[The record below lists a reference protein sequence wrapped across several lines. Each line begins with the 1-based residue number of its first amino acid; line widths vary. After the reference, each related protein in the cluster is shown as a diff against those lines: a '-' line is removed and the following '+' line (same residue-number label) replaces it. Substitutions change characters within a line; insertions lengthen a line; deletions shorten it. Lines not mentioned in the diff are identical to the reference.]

1 MALTTNGQA
10 AAQRATLIRVQEEER
25 RKKQDAA
32 KLSAVKST
40 SRAGEKAAQ
49 EYVSALTEA
58 NKTRQVEAQTTRNAR
73 QEAIDRATRGSLLGE
88 YTVERGSDG
97 VTTITQTPQQKA
109 MALSRILGTLNE
121 KQQQVLDQ
129 AVQAN
134 ADRVMQSAGGFV
146 DDSLLA
152 KYAKAIQEATDAD
165 GNVNLDINSKYTFNP
180 YTDGVPDEQARRA
193 FNSLSIADQLQLE
206 IGSNGKPKTPSF
218 GDADVDTT
226 IYDRYQAALKKVEA
240 EDKQR
245 EANAKY
251 TEKQQTA
258 QKKQAVEEQ
267 RDAAMRAEV
276 ENLYQQH
283 RGEWDYDTT
292 AASKS
297 IAKRYEVPQSDVTSI
312 FEDLK
317 TRYDYDDA
325 AYQRAFRY
333 KNLTDPTQIAQAAGV
348 SDAALKQTERGV
360 YTPTQAAQERA
371 AAREQAAREAE
382 RKAERKA
389 AFAAQPFDAGIDNEQ
404 PWEYENGKAYEAYW
418 AAVDAGDM
426 QAAKAELDG
435 LRDRQSA
442 QMQQLGADARYV
454 VNQAVQGIGDVVS
467 GTARAAAKALNL
479 ILPMD
484 PADYVK
490 IKDEGGNPNALEDRR
505 KYSEALD
512 TLLYIS
518 ETSGS
523 GPLNEYNSVGA
534 DQASETARFLGG
546 LFRSGIASMTS
557 GIEGAALG
565 YALPGLEKTLS
576 LSRLT
581 KNAPRAVQV
590 ISKAVPDV
598 TVGISSMPF
607 MVQCWGSG
615 YYTAKSEGY
624 DENAAEVWGLYSAFA
639 EGLPEAV
646 SWNISATAGSSI
658 KSKIYGGVSETAA
671 KSSAKNGVKRIL
683 DNYGA
688 QKTLNVIM
696 TIAKAANSEGMEE
709 IASNYLEYAGRKW
722 ILQQDAALPTAQENL
737 NSYASG
743 ALLSLMGQGFS
754 YATTSKAHK
763 QAKQMLDD
771 AANGNPPSA
780 PQVQELIDACNEEA
794 IKTPLSNA
802 ELDRMD
808 AQGLKVDE
816 GVVAKYRAA
825 NDALSAAEQR
835 IANGLQQLSQM
846 NAQGVSPAEPARKQL
861 VDAVVK
867 ARAEL
872 AGLRA
877 KRDAAH
883 ARYVQALDGVAAT
896 TEQAMEQIAQQRAQS
911 DAEFGQWQV
920 EELLKT
926 DPRAVADAAAEMEAM
941 CAQEIER
948 LRRQLFVDGGRMD
961 ARVRENMLARVKQMQ
976 ESITRMAELRT
987 TANTQFEVRMRQDP
1001 EGTFDALVAAEEAA
1015 RAAGQTERVQQIQ
1028 QLEQQ
1033 VLDYA
1038 ASDKRSE
1045 IEGIPR
1051 QIELLQNAKKGV
1063 KSKRKLADLDAQI
1076 NALQAQYDAYFTP
1089 TGMTEPME
1097 APRREART
1105 NEDNAQPTAEPLTIP
1120 DETQNG
1126 ETGTNTPPEVEAS
1139 VQGEKT
1145 ATEAIPAQQLID
1157 QYRAYGATDE
1167 QIAQMARGLLDDA
1180 DSEPSDIEL
1189 AKEILD
1195 RLGQGNRS
1203 IAQRYIEANGSRAR
1217 DSRVTDLL
1225 NIARQEASNGNA
1237 QAADE
1242 AGLDAA
1248 REILRGTAQ
1257 PADPSIAAMKEQ
1269 LRRLGVVPTAEERA
1283 NIAATYGSYDAYRR
1297 AVAGVVPL
1305 GGQNKAGQSI
1315 DQAIGE
1321 LADSFPRQVTGDDR
1335 VQWLYDFARNN
1346 PAGAIAYDG
1355 DLDADAR
1362 SLWDQIRSEN
1372 ADYFAPAAQQN
1383 PGFDVP
1389 DFTQPNVKYGKAA
1402 ASDWLRNTLNA
1413 GTEEATVLDY
1423 ARDKSVTALT
1433 GKERAFWD
1441 NVQQAAQNEKP
1452 TRQAFKPTQD
1462 EQLLRDTIYLFDGT
1476 SPYTQDG
1483 LEMQRERST
1492 ARAPRKLTAIKR
1504 DIQHIVGFTYSD
1516 EHYNGALRRS
1526 GAVAYYE
1533 PAHNFVSSSD
1543 TNNITAFLHE
1553 VGHAVGL
1560 AGYDADEVDAF
1571 LHTMPQ
1577 AFINQY
1583 DPAVRAEE
1591 AGAEM
1596 FRAWMLNPDSMERMY
1611 PNTFAGVRQAMGARK
1626 YERLKE
1632 QGNAVRYF
1640 LGDSTE
1646 GRINATMYERKD
1658 APKPPARDV
1667 LRRTT
1672 DALADKWY
1680 GFKKM
1685 DRSIARARGEEV
1697 RNGLDA
1703 KMAQARTSSEAVNA
1717 LFFDGV
1723 YDPNTGRRVGS
1734 SLAETMQGIR
1744 SREDIDTLNAYL
1756 EVMQALD
1763 RYEENPDDWVFSRD
1777 VCTPAEARAYAE
1789 QVERTKPNVVE
1800 SANNLWAWLK
1810 TYRDTQLSSA
1820 ISADAKAEWENRNP
1834 HYIPQTR
1841 NFTLEIHGN
1850 GQRGDAN
1857 GQGTGVNRR
1866 RVGSTRDIV
1875 TPVEAIAQMVTRTKT
1890 AAMQHEVL
1898 ATLQDYYDNDPDGVA
1913 GTFLHEIPPE
1923 MVPTTVPEDVIRR
1936 TATEALR
1943 DAGMDD
1949 NTVESVDNTLRTALQ
1964 PTRVFTVRQPNGRG
1978 GNAIAITVDGRTR
1991 YFEVYDQDL
2000 LDALTAAPPQQ
2011 VKGALGVVKKVSR
2024 VINSLITSKN
2034 PVFALGNAARDF
2046 QEAYF
2051 TGSEQ
2056 NPVKFVRDYVM
2067 AAADV
2072 IRNSDVARQYKAMGG
2087 SGGMSTLYADDVT
2100 INDLKKAMFGSAG
2113 DSRNAM
2119 QKALGVV
2126 NDAIENINGGIETIP
2141 RLAEYKRQ
2149 LRRGASYADAIK
2161 AAKNCTTDFS
2171 TTGSGSGGD
2180 MSIWRFY
2187 NASVQS
2193 TYKMAN
2199 MVIDG
2204 MNTPEGR
2211 RRLGKQVGA
2220 MLAFGV
2226 AGRALAELLLQIND
2240 DGTYEAMPEYIKD
2253 SYWVIPTG
2261 KKGKYVRIPLP
2272 NGALMT
2278 TVNALGRRIGMTAM
2292 GIKDGDGVLDT
2303 LGEQAQGLLFD
2314 MLNGLIPFGDFNE
2327 GNPLGSNFVLNPAI
2341 QVFSNTSWTGAPIVP
2356 ASMENLSPALQY
2368 TDSTSALAKYIG
2380 KVLNVSPLK
2389 VDYIINQNSGVIGEV
2404 KDAVQTGVNKAQ
2416 TDGAAAG
2423 VGAGLKEFFLSRFLV
2438 DTAYSEQV
2446 TSAYYDQREL
2456 LSTFISDV
2464 DETMDRDGLPYSPQ
2478 LKGLNPQQTQAAYAQ
2493 AKALDKQLGAL
2504 TKQLSALSQMAT
2516 RAANDGD
2523 EEKAREYR
2531 FKRQELAAEGS
2542 LHIAEFY
2549 DRWKQVK

>member
-10 AAQRATLIRVQEEER
+10 AAQRATLIRVQEDER
-25 RKKQDAA
+25 RKKQDAD
-32 KLSAVKST
+32 KLSSVKPA
-40 SRAGEKAAQ
+40 SRTGSKAAA
-49 EYVSALTEA
+49 EYVSALSEA
-58 NKTRQVEAQTTRNAR
+58 NKSRQGSTSTARNAR
-73 QEAIDRATRGSLLGE
+73 QQAVDRAARGALLGE
-88 YTVERGSDG
+88 YTITRNPDG
-97 VTTITQTPQQKA
+97 VTTITQSTEQKER
-109 MALSRILGTLNE
+109 ALSRILSTLNE

-180 YTDGVPDEQARRA
+180 YANGAPDKQAIRA
-193 FNSLSIADQLQLE
+193 FNSLSIADQLQLK
-206 IGSNGKPKTPSF
+206 IDSYGKPETPKF
-218 GDADVDTT
+218 GDPNVDVGAYT
-226 IYDRYQAALKKVEA
+226 RYQTALNKVKA
-240 EDKQR
+240 DDAR
-245 EANAKY
+245 AKSA
-251 TEKQQTA
+251 EKQQAEQKEQAAKEAA
-258 QKKQAVEEQ
+258 QE
-267 RDAAMRAEV
+267 AARREV
-276 ENLYQQH
+276 ESLYQQH
-283 RGEWDYDTT
+283 RGDWQYDFAEYAKGIADRYDGVSEDDLT
-292 AASKS
+292 AQYKSMQSK
-297 IAKRYEVPQSDVTSI
+297 
-312 FEDLK
+312 
-317 TRYDYDDA
+317 YDYDDA

-360 YTPTQAAQERA
+360 YTPTAEAT
-371 AAREQAAREAE
+371 AREQAR
-382 RKAERKA
+382 RDKAEKEA
-389 AFAAQPFDAGIDNEQ
+389 AWQNTPMDAGIDNEQ
-404 PWEYENGKAYEAYW
+404 PWEYDSGKAYEAYW

-435 LRDRQSA
+435 LRDKKA
-442 QMQQLGADARYV
+442 TQMQQLGRDAKHV

-467 GTARAAAKALNL
+467 GLARGAAWLYSGISLYNPGLTMSYDEVKALKAQG
-479 ILPMD
+479 ID
-484 PADYVK
+484 PFSLEYRRRG
-490 IKDEGGNPNALEDRR
+490 DEV
-505 KYSEALD
+505 LD

-518 ETSGS
+518 ESSGN
-523 GPLNEYNSVGA
+523 GPLNEYNTAGA
-534 DQASETARFLGG
+534 DQTSGTAQFLGG
-546 LFRSGIASMTS
+546 LFRSGMSSLTAGSA
-557 GIEGAALG
+557 GATLG
-565 YALPGLEKTLS
+565 AALPGLEKTIS
-576 LSRLT
+576 LNKVT

-598 TVGISSMPF
+598 TVGVSSMPF
-607 MVQCWGSG
+607 MVQCFSSG
-615 YYTAKSEGY
+615 YYEARAEGY

-646 SWNISATAGSSI
+646 SWNISATAGSSV

-671 KSSAKNGVKRIL
+671 KNSAKIGARKIL
-683 DNYGA
+683 DSYGA
-688 QKTLNVIM
+688 QKTLNVIL
-696 TIAKAANSEGMEE
+696 TITKAANAEGMEE

-737 NSYASG
+737 TSYASG

-754 YATTSKAHK
+754 YATTSKAYN

-780 PQVQELIDACNEEA
+780 PQVQGLIDACNEEA

-808 AQGLKVDE
+808 AQGLKADE

-825 NDALSAAEQR
+825 NDALSGAEQR
-835 IANGLQQLSQM
+835 IATGLEQLSQM
-846 NAQGVSPAEPARKQL
+846 NAQGISPAEPARKQV
-861 VDAVVK
+861 VDDIVK
-867 ARAEL
+867 ARAEIS
-872 AGLRA
+872 GLRA

-883 ARYVQALDGVAAT
+883 ARYVQALDGMAAD
-896 TEQAMEQIAQQRAQS
+896 TEQAMEQTAQQRAQS

-926 DPRAVADAAAEMEAM
+926 DPAAVASAAAEMETM

-948 LRRQLFVDGGRMD
+948 VRQQLFVDGGRMD
-961 ARVRENMLARVKQMQ
+961 TRTREAMMQRMKQLE
-976 ESITRMAELRT
+976 ESAGKLAELK
-987 TANTQFEVRMRQDP
+987 AS
-1001 EGTFDALVAAEEAA
+1001 ASEAA
-1015 RAAGQTERVQQIQ
+1015 QI
-1028 QLEQQ
+1028 
-1033 VLDYA
+1033 A
-1038 ASDKRSE
+1038 
-1045 IEGIPR
+1045 
-1051 QIELLQNAKKGV
+1051 
-1063 KSKRKLADLDAQI
+1063 
-1076 NALQAQYDAYFTP
+1076 
-1089 TGMTEPME
+1089 
-1097 APRREART
+1097 
-1105 NEDNAQPTAEPLTIP
+1105 AEPLTIT
-1120 DETQNG
+1120 DETRNG
-1126 ETGTNTPPEVEAS
+1126 EAGTNTTPETEAA

-1145 ATEAIPAQQLID
+1145 STGASLAQQLID

-1167 QIAQMARGLLDDA
+1167 QIERMARTMM
-1180 DSEPSDIEL
+1180 DSEDVESDEIEL
-1189 AKEILD
+1189 AREILG
-1195 RLGQGNRS
+1195 RLGQSKRG
-1203 IAQRYIEANGSRAR
+1203 IAQRYIEANGSRAK
-1217 DSRVTDLL
+1217 DGRVTDLL
-1225 NIARQEASNGNA
+1225 NISRQEAANGNA

-1242 AGLDAA
+1242 AGLEAA

-1257 PADPSIAAMKEQ
+1257 SADPSIAAMKEQ
-1269 LRRLGVVPTAEERA
+1269 LRRLGIVPTAEERA

-1321 LADSFPRQVTGDDR
+1321 LADSFPGQVTGDDR
-1335 VQWLYDFARNN
+1335 VKWLYDFARNN
-1346 PAGAIAYDG
+1346 PAGAITYDG

-1362 SLWDQIRSEN
+1362 SLWEQIRSEN
-1372 ADYFAPAAQQN
+1372 ADYFAPAAQQT

-1389 DFTQPNVKYGKAA
+1389 DFSQPNVKYGKAA
-1402 ASDWLRNTLNA
+1402 ASEWLRNTLNA
-1413 GTEEATVLDY
+1413 GAEEASVLDY

-1441 NVQQAAQNEKP
+1441 NVQQAAQNKNP
-1452 TRQAFKPTQD
+1452 SRQAFKPTQD
-1462 EQLLRDTIYLFDGT
+1462 EQLLRENIHLFDGT
-1476 SPYTQDG
+1476 SPYAQGRG
-1483 LEMQRERST
+1483 LEMQREPST

-1504 DIQHIVGFTYSD
+1504 DIQSIVGFTYSD

-1526 GAVAYYE
+1526 GAIAYYE
-1533 PAHNFVSSSD
+1533 PRNDFVSSSD

-1553 VGHAVGL
+1553 TGHAVGL
-1560 AGYDADEVDAF
+1560 AGYDTDEVNAF

-1577 AFINQY
+1577 NFIEQY

-1596 FRAWMLNPDSMERMY
+1596 FRAWMLNPDSMERLY
-1611 PNTFAGVRQAMGARK
+1611 PNTFAGVRQALGARRF
-1626 YERLKE
+1626 ERLKE
-1632 QGNAVRYF
+1632 QGNSVRYF

-1658 APKPPARDV
+1658 APKTPAKDV
-1667 LRRTT
+1667 LRKFTNSQ
-1672 DALADKWY
+1672 ADKWY
-1680 GFKKM
+1680 GYKKM
-1685 DRSIARARGEEV
+1685 DRAISSATGEEV
-1697 RNGLDA
+1697 SSGLDA

-1717 LFFDGV
+1717 LFFDGM
-1723 YDPNTGRRVGS
+1723 YDPATGRRVGS
-1734 SLAETMQGIR
+1734 SLAETMQGVR
-1744 SREDIDTLNAYL
+1744 SQEDMATLDAYL
-1756 EVMQALD
+1756 EVKQALD
-1763 RYEENPDDWVFSRD
+1763 RYDENPDDWVFSRD

-1850 GQRGDAN
+1850 GQRGGAN

-1898 ATLQDYYDNDPDGVA
+1898 VTLQNYYDNDPGGVA
-1913 GTFLHEIPPE
+1913 SAFLHEIPPE
-1923 MVPTTVPEDVIRR
+1923 MVPTAVPEDVIRR
-1936 TATEALR
+1936 AATDALR
-1943 DAGMDD
+1943 DAGMDHD
-1949 NTVESVDNTLRTALQ
+1949 TVESVDDTLRTVLQ
-1964 PTRVFTVRQPNGRG
+1964 PTQVFTVRQPNGRG
-1978 GNAIAITVDGRTR
+1978 GNAIAVTVEGNTR

-2000 LDALTAAPPQQ
+2000 LNALTAATPQQ
-2011 VKGALGVVKKVSR
+2011 VKGTLGAVKRVSR
-2024 VINSLITSKN
+2024 TINSLITSKN
-2034 PVFALGNAARDF
+2034 PAFALGNAARDF

-2056 NPVKFVRDYVM
+2056 NPVKFVRDYVL

-2113 DSRNAM
+2113 DSRNAV
-2119 QKALGVV
+2119 QKALGAV
-2126 NDAIENINGGIETIP
+2126 NDAIENFNGGIETIP

-2180 MSIWRFY
+2180 MAIWRFY

-2193 TYKMAN
+2193 TYKMVN
-2199 MVIDG
+2199 MAIDG
-2204 MNTPEGR
+2204 MNTPQGR
-2211 RRLGKQVGA
+2211 RRLGKQVAA
-2220 MLAFGV
+2220 MMAFGV

-2240 DGTYEAMPEYIKD
+2240 DDGTYAAMPDYIKD

-2261 KKGKYVRIPLP
+2261 EKGKYVRIPLP
-2272 NGALMT
+2272 NGALMS
-2278 TVNALGRRIGMTAM
+2278 TVNALGRRIGMAVM
-2292 GIKDGDGVLDT
+2292 GIKDSDGAAEV

-2314 MLNGLIPFGDFNE
+2314 VLDGLIPFGEFNE
-2327 GNPLGSNFVLNPAI
+2327 GNPLGSNFVMNPAI

-2423 VGAGLKEFFLSRFLV
+2423 VGAGFKEFFLSRFLT

-2464 DETMDRDGLPYSPQ
+2464 DETMDRDGLPYSSQ
-2478 LKGLNPQQTQAAYAQ
+2478 LKGLNPQQTQAAYTQ

>member
-1 MALTTNGQA
+1 MAGVKYGSVSANRKDDENERNASKQQLKKPVALDMQKGYGNVGVLTEELRTLTDN
-10 AAQRATLIRVQEEER
+10 QRTAL
-25 RKKQDAA
+25 DAA
-32 KLSAVKST
+32 MRNNADIV
-40 SRAGEKAAQ
+40 A
-49 EYVSALTEA
+49 
-58 NKTRQVEAQTTRNAR
+58 KTRN
-73 QEAIDRATRGSLLGE
+73 
-88 YTVERGSDG
+88 
-97 VTTITQTPQQKA
+97 
-109 MALSRILGTLNE
+109 SRPEDTAYYN
-121 KQQQVLDQ
+121 
-129 AVQAN
+129 
-134 ADRVMQSAGGFV
+134 
-146 DDSLLA
+146 
-152 KYAKAIQEATDAD
+152 YAKAIKELTRED
-165 GNVNLDINSKYTFNP
+165 GTVDYDPNGYRFNP
-180 YTDGVPDEQARRA
+180 YTDGLPDETARKA
-193 FNSLSIADQLQLE
+193 YESLSYADQLKLK
-206 IGSNGKPKTPSF
+206 ISKNGKPATPDF
-218 GDADVDTT
+218 GDPNVDTSA
-226 IYDRYQAALKKVEA
+226 YDRYQAALKKAEEEYAAMVEQQKVQLA
-240 EDKQR
+240 E
-245 EANAKY
+245 EAD
-251 TEKQQTA
+251 
-258 QKKQAVEEQ
+258 
-267 RDAAMRAEV
+267 DAATNAVYELYRKNRGDWTYDPKADIKAIKKTNAEATLTQTDL
-276 ENLYQQH
+276 EELY
-283 RGEWDYDTT
+283 
-292 AASKS
+292 ALL
-297 IAKRYEVPQSDVTSI
+297 QSQ
-312 FEDLK
+312 
-317 TRYDYDDA
+317 YDYDDA
-325 AYQRAFRY
+325 AYAAWNRTTTNAG
-333 KNLTDPTQIAQAAGV
+333 KGVAAIASAAAQ
-348 SDAALKQTERGV
+348 SAMD
-360 YTPTQAAQERA
+360 TQARKA
-371 AAREQAAREAE
+371 AAVQQENERKKAEQAAR
-382 RKAERKA
+382 KAENKA
-389 AFAAQPFDAGIDNEQ
+389 AFAALPMDYGIDNEQ
-404 PWEYENGKAYEAYW
+404 PWEYDSGKAYEAYW

-426 QAAKAELDG
+426 NAAKAELDD
-435 LRDRQSA
+435 LRDKKAA
-442 QMQQLGADARYV
+442 QMQQLGRDTKYV
-454 VNQAVQGIGDVVS
+454 INQAVQGIGDVVS
-467 GTARAAAKALNL
+467 GLARGAAWLYSGISLYNPGLTMSYEELQSLKAQGV
-479 ILPMD
+479 D
-484 PADYVK
+484 PFSMEY
-490 IKDEGGNPNALEDRR
+490 RR
-505 KYSEALD
+505 KGDTILD
-512 TLLYIS
+512 NLLYIS

-523 GPLNEYNSVGA
+523 GPLNEYNTAGA
-534 DQASETARFLGG
+534 DQASETAQFIGG
-546 LFRSGIASMTS
+546 LLRSGMSSLTA
-557 GIEGAALG
+557 GAAGATLG
-565 YALPGLEKTLS
+565 AALPGLEKTIS
-576 LSRLT
+576 LQKVT

-607 MVQCWGSG
+607 MVQCWSSG
-615 YYTAKSEGY
+615 YYEAKAEGY

-646 SWNISATAGSSI
+646 SWNISATAGSSV

-671 KSSAKNGVKRIL
+671 KNSAKSGIKKIMGS
-683 DNYGA
+683 YGA

-696 TIAKAANSEGMEE
+696 TIARAANAEGMEE
-709 IASNYLEYAGRKW
+709 IASNYLEYAGRRL

-737 NSYASG
+737 TSYASG

-763 QAKQMLDD
+763 LAKQMLDD

-808 AQGLKVDE
+808 AQGLKADE
-816 GVVAKYRAA
+816 GVVARYRAA

-835 IANGLQQLSQM
+835 IANGLQQLAQM
-846 NAQGVSPAEPARKQL
+846 NAQGISPAEPARKQV
-861 VDAVVK
+861 VDDIVK
-867 ARAEL
+867 ARAEIP
-872 AGLRA
+872 GLQA

-883 ARYVQALDGVAAT
+883 ARYVQALDGMAAA
-896 TEQAMEQIAQQRAQS
+896 TEQAMEQDAQQRAQS
-911 DAEFGQWQV
+911 DAAYGQWQV

-948 LRRQLFVDGGRMD
+948 VRQQLFVDGGRMD
-961 ARVRENMLARVKQMQ
+961 THAREAMMQRMKQLEESVVKL
-976 ESITRMAELRT
+976 SELRT
-987 TANTQFEVRMRQDP
+987 TANTQFDVRMRQDP
-1001 EGTFDALVAAEEAA
+1001 EGTFDALVKAEEAA
-1015 RAAGQTERVQQIQ
+1015 RAAGHTERVQQIQ

-1038 ASDKRSE
+1038 ASDERGQ

-1051 QIELLQNAKKGV
+1051 KIELLQNAKKGV

-1076 NALQAQYDAYFTP
+1076 NALHAQYDAYFTP
-1089 TGMTEPME
+1089 VGMTEPME
-1097 APRREART
+1097 ALRGEVQPS
-1105 NEDNAQPTAEPLTIP
+1105 EDNAQPAAAPLTIL
-1120 DETQNG
+1120 DETQND
-1126 ETGTNTPPEVEAS
+1126 EAGTNAIPDPEAP
-1139 VQGEKT
+1139 VQGDMPAARAYT
-1145 ATEAIPAQQLID
+1145 AQQMVD
-1157 QYRAYGATDE
+1157 DYRADGATDE
-1167 QIAQMARGLLDDA
+1167 QIERVARMLLDDA
-1180 DSEPSDIEL
+1180 DSEPIDIEF
-1189 AKEILD
+1189 AKQMLDIL
-1195 RLGQGNRS
+1195 GKSNRS
-1203 IAQRYIEANGSRAR
+1203 IAQRYIESNGSRAK

-1242 AGLDAA
+1242 AGLEAA

-1257 PADPSIAAMKEQ
+1257 AADPSIAAMKEQ
-1269 LRRLGVVPTAEERA
+1269 LRRLGIVPTAEERA

-1297 AVAGVVPL
+1297 AVAGVVSL

-1321 LADSFPRQVTGDDR
+1321 LADSFPGRVTGDDR

-1346 PAGAIAYDG
+1346 PAGAITYDG

-1362 SLWDQIRSEN
+1362 SLWEQIRSEN

-1389 DFTQPNVKYGKAA
+1389 DFSQPNVKYGKAA

-1413 GTEEATVLDY
+1413 GTDEASVLDY

-1441 NVQQAAQNEKP
+1441 NVQQAAQSENP

-1476 SPYTQDG
+1476 SPYTQNG

-1516 EHYNGALRRS
+1516 EHYNGALRRV
-1526 GAVAYYE
+1526 GAIAYYE

-1553 VGHAVGL
+1553 TGHAVGL
-1560 AGYDADEVDAF
+1560 AGYDTDEVDAF
-1571 LHTMPQ
+1571 LHTMPTD
-1577 AFINQY
+1577 FITQY

-1596 FRAWMLNPDSMERMY
+1596 FRAWMLNPDSMERLY
-1611 PNTFAGVRQAMGARK
+1611 PNTFAGVRQAMGARQ

-1646 GRINATMYERKD
+1646 GRINATIYERKD
-1658 APKPPARDV
+1658 SPKTPAKDV
-1667 LRRTT
+1667 LRKVTNSQ
-1672 DALADKWY
+1672 ADKWY

-1685 DRSIARARGEEV
+1685 DRAISSATGEEV
-1697 RNGLDA
+1697 SSGLDA

-1717 LFFDGV
+1717 LFFDGI
-1723 YDPNTGRRVGS
+1723 YDPTTGRRVGS

-1744 SREDIDTLNAYL
+1744 EQEDMATLDAYL
-1756 EVMQALD
+1756 EVKQALD
-1763 RYEENPDDWVFSRD
+1763 RYNENPDDWVFSRD

-1789 QVERTKPNVVE
+1789 QVERTRPNVVE

-1820 ISADAKAEWENRNP
+1820 ISADAKAEWERRNP

-1850 GQRGDAN
+1850 GQRGGAN

-1898 ATLQDYYDNDPDGVA
+1898 VTLQDYYDNDPGGVA
-1913 GTFLHEIPPE
+1913 SAFLHEIPPE
-1923 MVPTTVPEDVIRR
+1923 MVPTAVPEDVIRR
-1936 TATEALR
+1936 ATTDALR
-1943 DAGMDD
+1943 DAGMDHD
-1949 NTVESVDNTLRTALQ
+1949 TVESVDNTLRTALQ
-1964 PTRVFTVRQPNGRG
+1964 PTQVFTVRQPNGRG
-1978 GNAIAITVDGRTR
+1978 GNAIAVTVDGNTR

-2000 LDALTAAPPQQ
+2000 LNALTAATPKQ
-2011 VKGALGVVKKVSR
+2011 VEGTLGAIKKTSR

-2034 PVFALGNAARDF
+2034 PAFALGNAARDF
-2046 QEAYF
+2046 AEAYF

-2056 NPVKFVRDYVM
+2056 NPVKFVIDYVA

-2072 IRNSDVARQYKAMGG
+2072 VRNTDVVKQYKAMGG

-2119 QKALGVV
+2119 QRALGAV
-2126 NDAIENINGGIETIP
+2126 NNAIENFNGGIETIP

-2180 MSIWRFY
+2180 MAIWRFY
-2187 NASVQS
+2187 NAAVQS
-2193 TYKMAN
+2193 TYKMVN
-2199 MVIDG
+2199 MAIDG
-2204 MNTPEGR
+2204 MNTPQGR
-2211 RRLGKQVGA
+2211 RRLGRQVAA

-2240 DGTYEAMPEYIKD
+2240 DDGTYEAMPEYIKD

-2261 KKGKYVRIPLP
+2261 QKGKYVRIPLP
-2272 NGALMT
+2272 NGPLLT

-2292 GIKDGDGVLDT
+2292 GIRNGDGVLDT

-2314 MLNGLIPFGDFNE
+2314 MLDGIIPFGEFNE

-2446 TSAYYDQREL
+2446 TSTYYDQREM
-2456 LSTFISDV
+2456 LSTFINDV
-2464 DETMDRDGLPYSPQ
+2464 DETMTRDGLPYSPQ
-2478 LKGLNPQQTQAAYAQ
+2478 LKGLNPQQTQSAYAQ

-2549 DRWKQVK
+2549 DSWKQVK

>member
-1 MALTTNGQA
+1 MALTTKGQA
-10 AAQRATLIRVQEEER
+10 AAQRATLIRVREDER
-25 RKKQDAA
+25 KRRQDSD
-32 KLSAVKST
+32 KLSSVKPA
-40 SRAGEKAAQ
+40 SRTGSKAAA
-49 EYVSALTEA
+49 EYVSALSEA
-58 NKTRQVEAQTTRNAR
+58 NKSRQVDTSTTRNAR
-73 QEAIDRATRGSLLGE
+73 QQAIDRATRGALLGE
-88 YTVERGSDG
+88 YTVTRNPDG
-97 VTTITQTPQQKA
+97 VTTITQSTEQKER
-109 MALSRILGTLNE
+109 ALSRILSTLSE
-121 KQQQVLDQ
+121 KQQQVLDK

-134 ADRVMQSAGGFV
+134 SDRVMQTAGGFV

-152 KYAKAIQEATDAD
+152 KYAKAIQDATDAD

-193 FNSLSIADQLQLE
+193 FNSLTIADQLQLE

-218 GDADVDTT
+218 GDADVDTSV
-226 IYDRYQAALKKVEA
+226 YDRYQAALKKVEA

-251 TEKQQTA
+251 TEKQQAA
-258 QKKQAVEEQ
+258 QKKQAAEEK
-267 RDAAMRAEV
+267 RDVALRAEV
-276 ENLYQQH
+276 ESLYQQH
-283 RGEWDYDTT
+283 RGDWDYDTT
-292 AASKS
+292 SASKS
-297 IAKRYEVPQSDVTSI
+297 IAERYGVSKSEVAEI
-312 FEDLK
+312 FDDLK
-317 TRYDYDDA
+317 TRFDYDDA

-333 KNLTDPTQIAQAAGV
+333 KNITDPTQIAQAAGV

-360 YTPTQAAQERA
+360 YTPTAEAT
-371 AAREQAAREAE
+371 AREQARRE
-382 RKAERKA
+382 KAEREA
-389 AFAAQPFDAGIDNEQ
+389 AWRNTPMDYGIDNEQ
-404 PWEYENGKAYEAYW
+404 PWEYESGKAYEAYW

-435 LRDRQSA
+435 LRDKKAA
-442 QMQQLGADARYV
+442 QMQQLGRDTKYV
-454 VNQAVQGIGDVVS
+454 VNQSVQGIGDVVS
-467 GTARAAAKALNL
+467 SHALFAAKALNL
-479 ILPMD
+479 VLPMD
-484 PADYVK
+484 PVDFVR
-490 IKDEGGNPNALEDRR
+490 IKDDGGDPYALEDRR
-505 KYSEALD
+505 KYSEMLN

-846 NAQGVSPAEPARKQL
+846 NAQGVSPAEPARKQV

-1001 EGTFDALVAAEEAA
+1001 EGTSDALVAAEEAA

-1145 ATEAIPAQQLID
+1145 ATEATPAQQLVD

-1269 LRRLGVVPTAEERA
+1269 LRRLGIVPTAEERA

-1321 LADSFPRQVTGDDR
+1321 LADSFPGQVTGDDR

-1389 DFTQPNVKYGKAA
+1389 DFSQPNVKYGKAA
-1402 ASDWLRNTLNA
+1402 ASEWLRNTLNA
-1413 GTEEATVLDY
+1413 GAEEASVLDY

-1441 NVQQAAQNEKP
+1441 NVQQAAQNKNP
-1452 TRQAFKPTQD
+1452 SRQAFKPTQD
-1462 EQLLRDTIYLFDGT
+1462 EQLLRETIYLFDGT
-1476 SPYTQDG
+1476 SPYTQGG

-1543 TNNITAFLHE
+1543 TNNIAAFLHE
-1553 VGHAVGL
+1553 AGHAVGL

-1571 LHTMPQ
+1571 RRTMPQ
-1577 AFINQY
+1577 LFINQY
-1583 DPAVRAEE
+1583 AIGVRAEE

-1611 PNTFAGVRQAMGARK
+1611 PNTFAAMRQAMGARK

-1640 LGDSTE
+1640 LDDSTE

-1672 DALADKWY
+1672 EVLADKWY

-1685 DRSIARARGEEV
+1685 DRAMARARGVEAWA
-1697 RNGLDA
+1697 GLDA
-1703 KMAQARTSSEAVNA
+1703 KMEQARTSSEAVNA
-1717 LFFDGV
+1717 LFFDGM
-1723 YDPNTGRRVGS
+1723 YDPTTGRRVSS
-1734 SLAETMQGIR
+1734 SLAATMLGIR
-1744 SREDIDTLNAYL
+1744 SQEDMATLDAYL
-1756 EVMQALD
+1756 EIKQALD
-1763 RYEENPDDWVFSRD
+1763 RYEEDPNDWVFSRD

-1789 QVERTKPNVVE
+1789 QVERTKLNVVQ
-1800 SANNLWAWLK
+1800 SANNLWAWLR

-1850 GQRGDAN
+1850 GQRGGAN
-1857 GQGTGVNRR
+1857 GQGTSVNRR

-1898 ATLQDYYDNDPDGVA
+1898 VTLQGYYDNDPDGVA

-1923 MVPTTVPEDVIRR
+1923 MVPTAVPEDVIRR
-1936 TATEALR
+1936 AATDALR

-1949 NTVESVDNTLRTALQ
+1949 NTVESVDNTLRAALQ
-1964 PTRVFTVRQPNGRG
+1964 PTQVFTIRQPNGRG
-1978 GNAIAITVDGRTR
+1978 GNAIAITVDGNTR
-1991 YFEVYDQDL
+1991 YFEVYDKDL
-2000 LDALTAAPPQQ
+2000 LNALTAAPPQQ
-2011 VKGALGVVKKVSR
+2011 VKGALGAVKRISR
-2024 VINSLITSKN
+2024 TINSLITSKN
-2034 PVFALGNAARDF
+2034 IAFALGNMARDA
-2046 QEAYF
+2046 QEAYL

-2087 SGGMSTLYADDVT
+2087 SGGMSTLYADDTT
-2100 INDLKKAMFGSAG
+2100 INDLKTAMFGSAG
-2113 DSRNAM
+2113 DSRSAM
-2119 QKALGVV
+2119 KKSLDAVS
-2126 NDAIENINGGIETIP
+2126 DAIENFNGGVETIP

-2149 LRRGASYADAIK
+2149 LRRGASFADAIK

-2171 TTGSGSGGD
+2171 TSGSGSGGD

-2240 DGTYEAMPEYIKD
+2240 DDGTYEAMPEYIKD

-2292 GIKDGDGVLDT
+2292 GIKNGDGVLDT

-2314 MLNGLIPFGDFNE
+2314 MLDGIIPFGEFNE

-2368 TDSTSALAKYIG
+2368 TDDTSALAKYIG

-2404 KDAVQTGVNKAQ
+2404 KDAVQAGVSKAQ

-2423 VGAGLKEFFLSRFLV
+2423 VGAGFKEFFLSRFLV

-2478 LKGLNPQQTQAAYAQ
+2478 LKGLNPQQTHAAYAQ

>member
-1 MALTTNGQA
+1 MALTTKGQA

-97 VTTITQTPQQKA
+97 VMTITQTPQQKA

-180 YTDGVPDEQARRA
+180 YANGEPDKQAIRA
-193 FNSLSIADQLQLE
+193 FNSLSIADQLQLK
-206 IGSNGKPKTPSF
+206 IDSYGKPETPKF
-218 GDADVDTT
+218 GDPNVDVGAYT
-226 IYDRYQAALKKVEA
+226 RYQTALNKVKA
-240 EDKQR
+240 DDAR
-245 EANAKY
+245 AKSA
-251 TEKQQTA
+251 EKQQAEQKEQAAKEAA
-258 QKKQAVEEQ
+258 Q
-267 RDAAMRAEV
+267 DAARREV
-276 ENLYQQH
+276 ESLYQQH
-283 RGEWDYDTT
+283 RGDWQYDFAEYAKGIADRYDGVSKDDLT
-292 AASKS
+292 AQYKS
-297 IAKRYEVPQSDVTSI
+297 LQGK
-312 FEDLK
+312 
-317 TRYDYDDA
+317 YDYDDV

-360 YTPTQAAQERA
+360 YTPTAEAT
-371 AAREQAAREAE
+371 AREQVR
-382 RKAERKA
+382 RDKAERKA

-404 PWEYENGKAYEAYW
+404 PWEYESGKAYEAYW

-467 GTARAAAKALNL
+467 GTARTAAKALNL

-490 IKDEGGNPNALEDRR
+490 IKDEGGNPYALEDRR

-523 GPLNEYNSVGA
+523 GPLNELNTAGA
-534 DQASETARFLGG
+534 DRASETAKYLGG
-546 LFRSGIASMTS
+546 LFRAGIASMTS
-557 GIEGAALG
+557 GIAGAAIG
-565 YALPGLEKTLS
+565 YALPGMEKTIS
-576 LSRLT
+576 LSNVV

-590 ISKAVPDV
+590 LCKAVPDV
-598 TVGISSMPF
+598 TVGVSSLPF
-607 MVQCWGSG
+607 MLQCCGSG
-615 YYTAKSEGY
+615 YYTAKAEGY

-709 IASNYLEYAGRKW
+709 IASNYLEYAGRRW

-737 NSYASG
+737 TSYASG

-835 IANGLQQLSQM
+835 IANGLQQLSRM
-846 NAQGVSPAEPARKQL
+846 NAQGISPAEPARKQV
-861 VDAVVK
+861 VDDIVK
-867 ARAEL
+867 ARAEIT
-872 AGLRA
+872 GLQT

-926 DPRAVADAAAEMEAM
+926 DPAAVASAAAEMETM

-948 LRRQLFVDGGRMD
+948 VRQQLFVDGGRID
-961 ARVRENMLARVKQMQ
+961 TRTREAMMQRMKQLE
-976 ESITRMAELRT
+976 ESAGKLAELK
-987 TANTQFEVRMRQDP
+987 AS
-1001 EGTFDALVAAEEAA
+1001 ASEAA
-1015 RAAGQTERVQQIQ
+1015 QI
-1028 QLEQQ
+1028 
-1033 VLDYA
+1033 A
-1038 ASDKRSE
+1038 
-1045 IEGIPR
+1045 
-1051 QIELLQNAKKGV
+1051 
-1063 KSKRKLADLDAQI
+1063 
-1076 NALQAQYDAYFTP
+1076 
-1089 TGMTEPME
+1089 
-1097 APRREART
+1097 
-1105 NEDNAQPTAEPLTIP
+1105 AEPLTIT
-1120 DETQNG
+1120 DEMQSG
-1126 ETGTNTPPEVEAS
+1126 EIGTSTTTETEAP

-1145 ATEAIPAQQLID
+1145 STSASPAQQLID

-1269 LRRLGVVPTAEERA
+1269 LRRLGIVPTAEERA

-1321 LADSFPRQVTGDDR
+1321 LADSFPGQVTGDDR

-1346 PAGAIAYDG
+1346 PAGAITYDG

-1362 SLWDQIRSEN
+1362 SLWEQIRSEN

-1389 DFTQPNVKYGKAA
+1389 DFSQPNVKYGKAA
-1402 ASDWLRNTLNA
+1402 ASEWLRNTLNA
-1413 GTEEATVLDY
+1413 GAEEASVLDY

-1452 TRQAFKPTQD
+1452 TRQAFKPTQE
-1462 EQLLRDTIYLFDGT
+1462 EQAANDTARLFDKT
-1476 SPYTQDG
+1476 SPYASASTTN
-1483 LEMQRERST
+1483 MKHERST
-1492 ARAPRKLTAIKR
+1492 RQERRKLASIRR
-1504 DIQHIVGFTYSD
+1504 DIQQLLGFSYSD
-1516 EHYNGALRRS
+1516 EHFSRTERKAGA
-1526 GAVAYYE
+1526 AAYYE
-1533 PAHNFVSSSD
+1533 PKHHFIASD
-1543 TNNITAFLHE
+1543 DANNIDAFLHE
-1553 VGHAVGL
+1553 AGHA
-1560 AGYDADEVDAF
+1560 ARMQQYDADEIAAF
-1571 LHTMPQ
+1571 KATMPKNFLD
-1577 AFINQY
+1577 AY
-1583 DPAVRAEE
+1583 PE
-1591 AGAEM
+1591 AAQNGEAAAEM
-1596 FRAWMLNPDSMERMY
+1596 FRAWMLNPELMERTY
-1611 PNTFAGVRQAMGARK
+1611 YNTFAQMRETIGNRK
-1626 YERLKE
+1626 YSRLRD
-1632 QGNAVRYF
+1632 QGNSVRKWMD
-1640 LGDSTE
+1640 DSTQQRVAAIQRTRAE
-1646 GRINATMYERKD
+1646 QEKSENKFVQAVKSFVKSSVDYEYGYRKLD
-1658 APKPPARDV
+1658 RAMQRNGI
-1667 LRRTT
+1667 T
-1672 DALADKWY
+1672 LA
-1680 GFKKM
+1680 
-1685 DRSIARARGEEV
+1685 SSTSARA
-1697 RNGLDA
+1697 A
-1703 KMAQARTSSEAVNA
+1703 CARTSSEAINA
-1717 LFFDGV
+1717 LMYDGMFDPETGERV
-1723 YDPNTGRRVGS
+1723 YCSFT
-1734 SLAETMQGIR
+1734 ETAKGLIKT
-1744 SREDIDTLNAYL
+1744 EDDVERLNVYL
-1756 EVMQALD
+1756 ELKQSLD
-1763 RYEENPDDWVFSRD
+1763 RYEANKKDWGYSKD
-1777 VCTPAEARAYAE
+1777 VCTPVEAKAFVETVEAEHRNVAQAAE
-1789 QVERTKPNVVE
+1789 NIW
-1800 SANNLWAWLK
+1800 NWLK
-1810 TYRDTQLSSA
+1810 KYRDTQLSSA
-1820 ISADAKAEWENRNP
+1820 ISTETLEKWEKLNP

-1841 NFTLEIHGN
+1841 VFTNNIKRAAKGGIG
-1850 GQRGDAN
+1850 GQN
-1857 GQGTGVNRR
+1857 SGVSRR
-1866 RVGSTRDIV
+1866 QVGSTRDYLSPMDAIV
-1875 TPVEAIAQMVTRTKT
+1875 DMVMRTKT
-1890 AAMQHEVL
+1890 AALKHETLV
-1898 ATLQDYYDNDPDGVA
+1898 TLQQYYDEDANGIA
-1913 GTFLHEIPPE
+1913 GQFLHEVEPGITVETVNGEAVKRAVTEGMENAE
-1923 MVPTTVPEDVIRR
+1923 MDEDAI
-1936 TATEALR
+1936 
-1943 DAGMDD
+1943 
-1949 NTVESVDNTLRTALQ
+1949 NTVNELLENTNPEAKVYHVGVKDGKT
-1964 PTRVFTVRQPNGRG
+1964 
-1978 GNAIAITVDGRTR
+1978 GNVIAITVDGNTR
-1991 YFEVYDQDL
+1991 YFEVLDQDL
-2000 LDALTAAPPQQ
+2000 MDAIAPM
-2011 VKGALGVVKKVSR
+2011 KKVQLQGIFGAISKCTR
-2024 VINSLITSKN
+2024 FVNSLITSN
-2034 PVFALGNAARDF
+2034 NIFFAMPNAVKD
-2046 QEAYF
+2046 YVTGYM
-2051 TGSEQ
+2051 TGSTQ
-2056 NPVKFVRDYVM
+2056 NPFKYGWDYIK
-2067 AAADV
+2067 AAGNV
-2072 IRNSDVARQYKAMGG
+2072 ITNREVYQQYKAMGG
-2087 SGGMSTLYADDVT
+2087 GGGLSQSFARASDINDVT
-2100 INDLKKAMFGSAG
+2100 SAMFKKAG
-2113 DSRNAM
+2113 DNRNLAKRWVDGFM
-2119 QKALGVV
+2119 DK
-2126 NDAIENINGGIETIP
+2126 IEAINGGIEAVP

-2149 LRRGASYADAIK
+2149 LAKGSSFAEAIK
-2161 AAKNCTTDFS
+2161 AAKEVTTDFS
-2171 TTGSGSGGD
+2171 VSGTHSPIYS
-2180 MSIWRFY
+2180 MLWRFY
-2187 NASVQS
+2187 GANVNS
-2193 TYKMAN
+2193 TYKQINNIADAAASGDKGRIARQAAAGASVMALTIALN
-2199 MVIDG
+2199 LLNHMHDDETNYDALPDYIKEKYWVFPTKEKGEFIRIPKPNDLMPTEWIMAADHVSNVLVGIEGGDG
-2204 MNTPEGR
+2204 TGESIGR
-2211 RRLGKQVGA
+2211 E
-2220 MLAFGV
+2220 
-2226 AGRALAELLLQIND
+2226 ALDYVTALLQAIN
-2240 DGTYEAMPEYIKD
+2240 
-2253 SYWVIPTG
+2253 
-2261 KKGKYVRIPLP
+2261 
-2272 NGALMT
+2272 
-2278 TVNALGRRIGMTAM
+2278 
-2292 GIKDGDGVLDT
+2292 
-2303 LGEQAQGLLFD
+2303 
-2314 MLNGLIPFGDFNE
+2314 PFGEANE
-2327 GNPLGSNFVLNPAI
+2327 GNPVGSNFTLNPMI
-2341 QVFSNTSWTGAPIVP
+2341 QVFTNTSWTGAPIVS
-2356 ASMENLSPALQY
+2356 ASLEDLSPELQY
-2368 TDSTSALAKYIG
+2368 NERTSYLARFIG
-2380 KVLNVSPLK
+2380 SVVGMSPQKVN
-2389 VDYIINQNSGVIGEV
+2389 YIINQNSGVVGEV
-2404 KDAVQTGVNKAQ
+2404 KDAIS
-2416 TDGAAAG
+2416 AG
-2423 VGAGLKEFFLSRFLV
+2423 VSNGMTNGPVAGGLAFGKELLFSRFLI
-2438 DTAYSEQV
+2438 DSAYSEQV

-2464 DETMDRDGLPYSPQ
+2464 DETMARDGLPYSPQ
-2478 LKGLNPQQTQAAYAQ
+2478 LKGLNPQQTQAAYTQ
-2493 AKALDKQLGAL
+2493 AKALDKQLNDL

>member
-1 MALTTNGQA
+1 MALTTKGQA

-73 QEAIDRATRGSLLGE
+73 QQAIDRATRGALLGE
-88 YTVERGSDG
+88 YTVTRNPDG
-97 VTTITQTPQQKA
+97 VTTITQSTEQKER
-109 MALSRILGTLNE
+109 ALSRILSTLSE
-121 KQQQVLDQ
+121 KQQQVLDK

-134 ADRVMQSAGGFV
+134 SDRVMQTAGGFV

-152 KYAKAIQEATDAD
+152 KYAKAIQDATDAD

-218 GDADVDTT
+218 GDPDVNTT
-226 IYDRYQAALKKVEA
+226 VYDRYQAALKKVEA
-240 EDKQR
+240 EDKRR

-251 TEKQQTA
+251 TEKQQAA
-258 QKKQAVEEQ
+258 QKKQATEEQ

-297 IAKRYEVPQSDVTSI
+297 IAKRYEVSQSDVSSI

-333 KNLTDPTQIAQAAGV
+333 KNLTDPTQIAKAAGV

-360 YTPTQAAQERA
+360 YTPTAEAT
-371 AAREQAAREAE
+371 AREQARRE
-382 RKAERKA
+382 KAEREA
-389 AFAAQPFDAGIDNEQ
+389 AWRNTPMDYGIDNAQ
-404 PWEYENGKAYEAYW
+404 PWEYDSGKAYEAYW

-426 QAAKAELDG
+426 NAAKAELDD
-435 LRDRQSA
+435 LRDKKAA
-442 QMQQLGADARYV
+442 QMQQLGRDAKYV
-454 VNQAVQGIGDVVS
+454 TNQAVQGIGDVVS
-467 GTARAAAKALNL
+467 SHALFAAKALNL
-479 ILPMD
+479 VLPMD
-484 PADYVK
+484 PADFVR
-490 IKDEGGNPNALEDRR
+490 IRDDGGDPYALEDRR
-505 KYSEALD
+505 KYSEMLN

-576 LSRLT
+576 LSKVVR
-581 KNAPRAVQV
+581 NAPKAVQV

-646 SWNISATAGSSI
+646 SWNVSATAGSSV
-658 KSKIYGGVSETAA
+658 KSKLYGGVSEAAA
-671 KSSAKNGVKRIL
+671 KNSAKSGIKKIM
-683 DNYGA
+683 DSYGA
-688 QKTLNVIM
+688 QKTLNVIL
-696 TIAKAANSEGMEE
+696 TITKAANAEGMEE

-722 ILQQDAALPTAQENL
+722 ILQQDTALPTAQENL
-737 NSYASG
+737 SAYANG

-754 YATTSKAHK
+754 YVTTSRAHK
-763 QAKQMLDD
+763 LAAQMLDD
-771 AANGNPPSA
+771 AANGRTPSA
-780 PQVQELIDACNEEA
+780 EQVQELIDACNEEA

-825 NDALSAAEQR
+825 NDALAGAEQR

-846 NAQGVSPAEPARKQL
+846 NAQGVSPAEPARKQV

-883 ARYVQALDGVAAT
+883 ARYVQVLDGMAAD
-896 TEQAMEQIAQQRAQS
+896 TEQAMEQTAQQRAQS

-926 DPRAVADAAAEMEAM
+926 DPAAVASAAAEMEAM

-948 LRRQLFVDGGRMD
+948 VRQQLFVDGGRMD
-961 ARVRENMLARVKQMQ
+961 TRTREAMMQRMKQLE
-976 ESITRMAELRT
+976 ESAGKLAELK
-987 TANTQFEVRMRQDP
+987 AS
-1001 EGTFDALVAAEEAA
+1001 ASAA
-1015 RAAGQTERVQQIQ
+1015 
-1028 QLEQQ
+1028 
-1033 VLDYA
+1033 
-1038 ASDKRSE
+1038 
-1045 IEGIPR
+1045 
-1051 QIELLQNAKKGV
+1051 
-1063 KSKRKLADLDAQI
+1063 AQI
-1076 NALQAQYDAYFTP
+1076 
-1089 TGMTEPME
+1089 
-1097 APRREART
+1097 
-1105 NEDNAQPTAEPLTIP
+1105 TAEPLTIT

-1126 ETGTNTPPEVEAS
+1126 EAGTNTTPETEAPG
-1139 VQGEKT
+1139 QGEKT
-1145 ATEAIPAQQLID
+1145 STSASPAQQLID
-1157 QYRAYGATDE
+1157 QYRADGATDE

-1180 DSEPSDIEL
+1180 DSDPDDIEL
-1189 AKEILD
+1189 AMEVLD
-1195 RLGQGNRS
+1195 RIGQGNRS
-1203 IAQRYIEANGSRAR
+1203 IAQRYIEANGSRAK
-1217 DSRVTDLL
+1217 DGRVTDLL
-1225 NIARQEASNGNA
+1225 NIARQEAGNGNA

-1242 AGLDAA
+1242 AGVEAA

-1269 LRRLGVVPTAEERA
+1269 LRRLGIVPTAEERA

-1321 LADSFPRQVTGDDR
+1321 LADSFPGQVTGDDR
-1335 VQWLYDFARNN
+1335 VKWLYDFARNN
-1346 PAGAIAYDG
+1346 PAGAITYDG

-1362 SLWDQIRSEN
+1362 SLWEQIRSEN

-1402 ASDWLRNTLNA
+1402 ASEWLRNTLNA
-1413 GTEEATVLDY
+1413 GTEEASVLSY

-1476 SPYTQDG
+1476 SPYTQNG

-1553 VGHAVGL
+1553 TGHAVGL

-1571 LHTMPQ
+1571 LHTMPRN
-1577 AFINQY
+1577 FIEQY

-1596 FRAWMLNPDSMERMY
+1596 FRAWMLAPDSMERMY
-1611 PNTFAGVRQAMGARK
+1611 PNTFAGVRQAMGARQ

-1646 GRINATMYERKD
+1646 GKINATIYERKD
-1658 APKPPARDV
+1658 APKTPAKDV
-1667 LRRTT
+1667 LRKFTNSQ
-1672 DALADKWY
+1672 ADKWY

-1685 DRSIARARGEEV
+1685 DRTMSSATGEEV
-1697 RNGLDA
+1697 SSGLDA

-1717 LFFDGV
+1717 LFFDGM
-1723 YDPNTGRRVGS
+1723 YDPTTGQRVAS
-1734 SLAETMQGIR
+1734 SLAETMQGVR
-1744 SREDIDTLNAYL
+1744 TREDIDTLNAYL

-1763 RYEENPDDWVFSRD
+1763 RYDENEKDWVFSRD

-1820 ISADAKAEWENRNP
+1820 ISADAKAEWERRNP

-1850 GQRGDAN
+1850 GQRGGAN
-1857 GQGTGVNRR
+1857 GQGSGVNRR

-1898 ATLQDYYDNDPDGVA
+1898 VTLQNYYDNDPGGVA
-1913 GTFLHEIPPE
+1913 STFLHEIPPE
-1923 MVPTTVPEDVIRR
+1923 MVPTAVPEDVIRR
-1936 TATEALR
+1936 ATTDALR
-1943 DAGMDD
+1943 DAGMDHD
-1949 NTVESVDNTLRTALQ
+1949 TVESVDNTLRTDLQ
-1964 PTRVFTVRQPNGRG
+1964 PTQVFTVRQPNGRG
-1978 GNAIAITVDGRTR
+1978 RNAIAITVDGNTR
-1991 YFEVYDQDL
+1991 YFEVCDQDL

-2011 VKGALGVVKKVSR
+2011 VKGALGVVKRVSR
-2024 VINSLITSKN
+2024 TINSLITSKN
-2034 PVFALGNAARDF
+2034 LAYALGNAPRDF
-2046 QEAYF
+2046 LEAYL

-2056 NPVKFVRDYVM
+2056 NPVKFVRDYVL

-2087 SGGMSTLYADDVT
+2087 SGGMSTLYADDTT
-2100 INDLKKAMFGSAG
+2100 INDLKTAMFGSAG
-2113 DSRNAM
+2113 DSRSAM
-2119 QKALGVV
+2119 KKSLDAVS
-2126 NDAIENINGGIETIP
+2126 DAIENFNGGVETIP

-2149 LRRGASYADAIK
+2149 LRRGASFADAIK

-2171 TTGSGSGGD
+2171 TSGSGSGGD

-2240 DGTYEAMPEYIKD
+2240 DDGTYEAMPEYIKD

-2272 NGALMT
+2272 NGALMA

-2292 GIKDGDGVLDT
+2292 GIKNGDGVLDT

-2314 MLNGLIPFGDFNE
+2314 MLDGIIPFGEFNE

-2341 QVFSNTSWTGAPIVP
+2341 QVFFNTSWTGAPIVP

-2456 LSTFISDV
+2456 LSTFINDV

-2493 AKALDKQLGAL
+2493 AKALDKQLAAL